1 MVFEGFQ
8 KHLQGIWDHIN
19 SNFSKAVFHNFIW
32 SILQYLDPFVNLQC
46 TEHWYRGISGTQSNS
61 QDGHFCKNNS
71 QKNCF
76 CKKLKELFLLPLV
89 SQEAPS

>member
-1 MVFEGFQ
+1 MKFFVVVVVVVVVFEVFQ

-46 TEHWYRGISGTQSNS
+46 T
-61 QDGHFCKNNS
+61 
-71 QKNCF
+71 
-76 CKKLKELFLLPLV
+76 
-89 SQEAPS
+89 

>member
-1 MVFEGFQ
+1 MKFFVVVVVVVVVFEGFQ

-46 TEHWYRGISGTQSNS
+46 TEAYLEPNQTFKMDLFAKIILKRIVFAKSSRNY
-61 QDGHFCKNNS
+61 FC
-71 QKNCF
+71 F
-76 CKKLKELFLLPLV
+76 H
-89 SQEAPS
+89 